1 MIFEFRNYSYYRGD
15 HNIGDFKCGYVQANS
30 VDQAIG
36 KLFREFLYDDSLVG
50 NYVRE
55 APNVVFP
62 SDVNIAI
69 TGEYSTCYKDLPYW
83 ALTSPKDWEK
93 EGFSSGTPRIRV
105 M

>member
-15 HNIGDFKCGYVQANS
+15 HNIGEFKCGYVQANS
-30 VDQAIG
+30 VDQAID
-36 KLFREFLYDDSLVG
+36 KLFREFLYDDCLVG

-55 APNVVFP
+55 APTVVFP

-69 TGEYSTCYKDLPYW
+69 TGEYYMWGNDLPYW
-83 ALTSPKDWEK
+83 VLTSPKDWEK

>member
-1 MIFEFRNYSYYRGD
+1 MIFEFRSYSYYRGD
-15 HNIGDFKCGYVQANS
+15 RDIGDFKCGYVQANS
-30 VDQAIG
+30 VDQAID
-36 KLFREFLYDDSLVG
+36 KLFRKFIYDDCLVG

-55 APNVVFP
+55 APTVVFP

-69 TGEYSTCYKDLPYW
+69 TGEYSTCYKNLPCWVY
-83 ALTSPKDWEK
+83 TSTKDWEK